1 MGKIVLKI
9 ENLWLLTLKYINQ
22 TDILNKLKR
31 YTIELLKIPGKN
43 SNIQSTKE
51 CLLKLLKSN
60 SAQIN
65 HENEHSL
72 KITDIFL
79 GISFSFI
86 LIIKNNNGKVV
97 FCAFAKEQTL
107 KNSLENKQGVIDY
120 IKRKILEK
128 AFKELI

>member
-1 MGKIVLKI
+1 M
-9 ENLWLLTLKYINQ
+9 KYINP
-22 TDILNKLKR
+22 TEILNKLKR
-31 YTIELLKIPGKN
+31 YTIELLEIPGKN
-43 SNIQSTKE
+43 SNIHSAKE

-97 FCAFAKEQTL
+97 FYAFAKEKTL
-107 KNSLENKQGVIDY
+107 KNSLKNKQGLIDY
-120 IKRKILEK
+120 IKREILEQ
-128 AFKELI
+128 AFKEIL

>member
-1 MGKIVLKI
+1 MKI

-22 TDILNKLKR
+22 TDILNKLRR

-43 SNIQSTKE
+43 SNYQSTKE
-51 CLLKLLKSN
+51 CLLKLFKYN
-60 SAQIN
+60 SVQIN

-86 LIIKNNNGKVV
+86 LIIKHNNGKVV
-97 FCAFAKEQTL
+97 FCAFAKEKTL
-107 KNSLENKQGVIDY
+107 KNSLENKQGLIDY
-120 IKRKILEK
+120 IKREILEQ
-128 AFKELI
+128 AFKEIL